1 MKKIGLLLFISCL
14 SLVSFAQ
21 NTVDIFSTGPL
32 GSYKTGSST
41 SSLRSDNAIRAV
53 TFFGSST
60 RGYGV
65 FSLSSIPPSAV
76 ITSVE
81 LHFNVETVS
90 PGGGGGWTTRGVVGD
105 LSTITAAATLYTT
118 MGLGTSLYTT
128 TYGTTPGNKVLPT
141 APAAEAFIGANLG
154 GTVSIV
160 WTTNSTRLYNITG
173 ETGIATTTGVHAPF
187 LRVTYNC
194 PGITSLAA
202 SGPATTPCPNIAFD
216 LTSAVTGTIAS
227 YAWTG
232 PLGFASTAAN
242 PTVSAGLPSTG
253 NYTLV
258 VTDGTGCS
266 AQTTV
271 NVPVFPAPSTTISP
285 LTPTAFCSGGDC
297 TLEATAVAGN
307 TYQWYDNGIVIAGA
321 TNTSYTA
328 TGNGSY
334 KVEVTDV
341 NGCSAITTAPTNT
354 VLLDTPGV
362 NPGDTV
368 LLCNGETITLSVDVN
383 GVGSGIAYQW
393 QKNGSNIGGSISNS
407 YLVSSSGIYRCQVSV
422 LSTTC
427 STVSREVYVVVNSY
441 PVPVITSSGGVLST
455 ASTFVA
461 YQWFL
466 NTIAITGAITSTYVP
481 TVPGSYRVRVT
492 DNAGCSAYSNA
503 FPTYTT
509 GVTELNKSG
518 VLVFPNPVN
527 DKLNVVATTAVT
539 AVVTSID
546 GRVLVTEKK
555 AAVIDM
561 REHPA
566 GLYIINFY
574 NEAGDKVGMEKIY
587 KN

>member
-21 NTVDIFSTGPL
+21 NTVDIFCTGPL

-141 APAAEAFIGANLG
+141 AAAAEAFIGANLG

-194 PGITSLAA
+194 PGITALAA
-202 SGPATTPCPNIAFD
+202 SGPATTPCPNTAFD

-242 PTVSAGLPSTG
+242 PTVSSGLPSTG

-258 VTDGTGCS
+258 VTDATGCS

-285 LTPTAFCSGGDC
+285 LTPTAFCAGGDC

-354 VLLDTPGV
+354 VLLDTPAV
-362 NPGDTV
+362 TPGDTV
-368 LLCNGETITLSVDVN
+368 LLCNGETITLAVDVN

-393 QKNGSNIGGSISNS
+393 QKNGSDIGGSISNS

-422 LSTTC
+422 PSTAC

-441 PVPVITSSGGVLST
+441 PVPVITSAGGVLST

-466 NTIAITGAITSTYVP
+466 NTVAIAGATSSTYAP

-509 GVTELNKSG
+509 GVTELNKSS

-527 DKLNVVATTAVT
+527 DKLNVVASTVVT

-546 GRVLVTEKK
+546 GRVLVTEKN
-555 AAVIDM
+555 ATVIDM
-561 REHPA
+561 YEYPA

>member
-1 MKKIGLLLFISCL
+1 
-14 SLVSFAQ
+14 
-21 NTVDIFSTGPL
+21 
-32 GSYKTGSST
+32 
-41 SSLRSDNAIRAV
+41 
-53 TFFGSST
+53 
-60 RGYGV
+60 
-65 FSLSSIPPSAV
+65 
-76 ITSVE
+76 
-81 LHFNVETVS
+81 
-90 PGGGGGWTTRGVVGD
+90 
-105 LSTITAAATLYTT
+105 

-141 APAAEAFIGANLG
+141 AAAAEAFIGANLG

-202 SGPATTPCPNIAFD
+202 TGPAVTPCPNVGFD
-216 LTSAVTGTIAS
+216 LTSAATGTIAS

-232 PLGFASTAAN
+232 PLGFSSTAAN
-242 PTVSAGLPSTG
+242 PTVSSGLPSTG

-285 LTPTAFCSGGDC
+285 LTPTAFCAGGDC
-297 TLEATAVAGN
+297 TLEATVVAGN
-307 TYQWYDNGIVIAGA
+307 TYQWYDNGTPIVGA

-328 TGNGSY
+328 AGNGSY

-354 VLLDTPGV
+354 VLLDTPFV
-362 NPGDTV
+362 APGDTV
-368 LLCNGETITLSVDVN
+368 LLCNGETVTLSVDVN

-407 YLVSSSGIYRCQVSV
+407 YLVSASGIYRCQVSV
-422 LSTTC
+422 PSTTC

-441 PVPVITSSGGVLST
+441 PVPVIAFSGGALST

-466 NTIAITGAITSTYVP
+466 NTVAIAGATSSTYVP

-509 GVTELNKSG
+509 GVTELSNAG
-518 VLVFPNPVN
+518 VKVFPNPVH
-527 DKLNVVATTAVT
+527 DKLYVVGSTAVT
-539 AVVTSID
+539 AVVTAVD
-546 GRVLVTEKK
+546 GRVLATEKN
-555 AAVIDM
+555 ATVLDM
-561 REHPA
+561 NEYPA

-574 NEAGDKVGMEKIY
+574 NEAGDKVRMERIY
-587 KN
+587 RN

>member
-21 NTVDIFSTGPL
+21 NTVDIFCAGPL

-41 SSLRSDNAIRAV
+41 SSLRSDNAIRA
-53 TFFGSST
+53 TTLFGSST

-65 FSLSSIPPSAV
+65 FNLSSIPPSAV
-76 ITSVE
+76 ITAVE

-105 LSTITAAATLYTT
+105 LATVTAPATLYTT
-118 MGLGTSLYTT
+118 MGLGTSLYTS
-128 TYGTTPGNKVLPT
+128 TYGTTPGNKVLAT
-141 APAAEAFIGANLG
+141 ATAAESFIAANLG

-160 WTTNSTRLYNITG
+160 WTTNSTRLYTITG

-194 PGITSLAA
+194 PGITSLSA
-202 SGPATTPCPNIAFD
+202 SGPATTPCPNAAFG
-216 LTSAVTGTIAS
+216 LTSAATGTIAS

-242 PTVSAGLPSTG
+242 PTVSSGLPSTG

-258 VTDGTGCS
+258 VTDATGCS

-285 LTPTAFCSGGDC
+285 LTPTAFCAGGDC
-297 TLEATAVAGN
+297 TLEATVVAGN
-307 TYQWYDNGIVIAGA
+307 TYQWYDNGTAIAGA

-341 NGCSAITTAPTNT
+341 NGCSAITTAATNT
-354 VLLDTPGV
+354 VLLDTPAV

-368 LLCNGETITLSVDVN
+368 LLCNGETVTLSVDVN
-383 GVGSGIAYQW
+383 GVGGGIGYQW

-407 YLVSSSGIYRCQVSV
+407 YLVSASGIYRCQVSV
-422 LSTTC
+422 PSTTC
-427 STVSREVYVVVNSY
+427 STVSREVYVVVNTY
-441 PVPVITSSGGVLST
+441 PVPVIAFTGGVLST

-466 NTIAITGAITSTYVP
+466 NTVAIAGATSSTYVP

-503 FPTYTT
+503 YPTYTT
-509 GVTELNKSG
+509 GVTDLSKGG
-518 VLVFPNPVN
+518 VKVYPNPVH
-527 DKLNVVATTAVT
+527 DKLNVVAPAPVT
-539 AVVTSID
+539 AVVTGVD
-546 GRVLVTEKK
+546 GRVLTTEKN
-555 AAVIDM
+555 ATVIDM
-561 REHPA
+561 HEYPV

-574 NEAGDKVGMEKIY
+574 NEAGDKVGMDKIY
-587 KN
+587 RN